1 MTDNRTAFASLTGHV
16 TALMALA
23 GFVAAAPL
31 HAADGK
37 AVYQKNCAACHQAT
51 GKGIP
56 GAFPALA
63 GSAFV
68 QGPARDPATV
78 LLKGRGGMPD
88 FSQSLNDGDI
98 AAVLTYAR
106 SSWGNHAPELSET
119 DVAALRTEISAETF
133 SAGQMSNKH

>member
-1 MTDNRTAFASLTGHV
+1 MNHNV
-16 TALMALA
+16 TALMALV
-23 GFVAAAPL
+23 GFTAAVPL
-31 HAADGK
+31 HASAADGK
-37 AVYQKNCAACHQAT
+37 AVYQKNCAACHMAT

-63 GSAFV
+63 GNTFV

-78 LLKGRGGMPD
+78 LLRGRGGMPD
-88 FSQSLNDGDI
+88 FSQNLSDGDI

-106 SSWGNHAPELSET
+106 SSWGNQAPGIPEG
-119 DVAALRTEISAETF
+119 DVAALRTEISAEMV

>member
-1 MTDNRTAFASLTGHV
+1 MTHHV
-16 TALMALA
+16 SALMALV
-23 GFVAAAPL
+23 GFVAATPL
-31 HAADGK
+31 HAAAADGK
-37 AVYQKNCAACHQAT
+37 AVYQKNCAACHQAS

-63 GSAFV
+63 GNSLV
-68 QGPARDPATV
+68 QGPAREPATV

-106 SSWGNHAPELSET
+106 SSWGNQSPAIAEG
-119 DVAALRTEISAETF
+119 DVSALRTEISAEVF
-133 SAGQMSNKH
+133 SAGQLSNKH